1 MRIIF
6 MGTPDFAVPSLQA
19 LIDAGHDVC
28 LVVTQPDKPKGRGNK
43 MAMPP
48 VKELALAHNIPVY
61 QPEKVKNDAF
71 VDTLKSYEA
80 DLMITVAYGK
90 ILSEAALKA
99 APLGC
104 INVHA
109 SLLPKY
115 RGSAPLWWVIINGEE
130 KTGITTM
137 YTDVGMD
144 TGDIIDVDEFPIPE
158 NMTVGELSDEMAA
171 LGAKTLLTTLTR
183 LQEGTLTRTPQVE
196 ADATYAPMIEKQ
208 LGNIDWSSMTR
219 EIHNLVR
226 GTNPW
231 PVAHTFY
238 EGQRVRIFRTN
249 PNAGT
254 LSAKSAEQQPGTIL
268 NVSDAGIL
276 VRTGDGQI
284 LVEEVQVDSGK
295 RMAVKDYIRG
305 HQICEGVVLVKG
317 TE

>member
-1 MRIIF
+1 MKIVF

-19 LIDAGHDVC
+19 LIDAGHEIV

-48 VKELALAHNIPVY
+48 VKELALTYEIPVY

-99 APLGC
+99 TPLGC

-109 SLLPKY
+109 SLLPRY

-130 KTGITTM
+130 KTGISTM

-144 TGDIIDVDEFPIPE
+144 TGDIIDVAEFPIPE
-158 NMTVGELSDEMAA
+158 DMTVGELSDQMAD
-171 LGAKTLLTTLTR
+171 LGAKTLLVTLEK
-183 LQEGTLTRTPQVE
+183 LEQGTLKRTPQE
-196 ADATYAPMIEKQ
+196 DALATYAPMIEKQ
-208 LGNIDWSSMTR
+208 LGEINWANMSR

-231 PVAHTFY
+231 PVAYTFY
-238 EGQRVRIFRTN
+238 EEQRMRIFSTDFRVDYK
-249 PNAGT
+249 
-254 LSAKSAEQQPGTIL
+254 LAEMGKEEPGTIL
-268 NVSDAGIL
+268 KVDDTGIW
-276 VRTGDGQI
+276 VATGDGVL
-284 LVEEVQVDSGK
+284 LVKEVQVDSGK
-295 RMAVKDYIRG
+295 RMWVKEYIRG
-305 HQICEGVVLVKG
+305 HQVKVGTVLGAK
-317 TE
+317 

>member
-6 MGTPDFAVPSLQA
+6 MGTPEFAVPSLQA
-19 LIDAGHDVC
+19 LIDAGHEIV

-48 VKELALAHNIPVY
+48 IKELALAHEIPVY

-71 VDTLKSYEA
+71 VETLKSYQA

-109 SLLPKY
+109 SLLPQY

-144 TGDIIDVDEFPIPE
+144 TGDIIDVAEFPIPE
-158 NMTVGELSDEMAA
+158 NMTVGELSDQMAD
-171 LGAKTLLTTLTR
+171 LGAKTLLVTLEK
-183 LQEGTLTRTPQVE
+183 LENGTLKRTPQDD
-196 ADATYAPMIEKQ
+196 ALATYAPMIEKQ
-208 LGNIDWSSMTR
+208 LGEINWSRMTR

-231 PVAHTFY
+231 PVAYTFY
-238 EGQRVRIFRTN
+238 EGQRMRVFSTEFK
-249 PNAGT
+249 T
-254 LSAKSAEQQPGTIL
+254 ESMWTKKEKQEPGTIL
-268 NVSDAGIL
+268 RVDDAGIL
-276 VRTGDGQI
+276 VATGDGAI
-284 LVEEVQVDSGK
+284 LVKEVQVDSGK
-295 RMAVKDYIRG
+295 RMSVKDYIRG
-305 HQICEGVVLVKG
+305 HQIEEGAVLG
-317 TE
+317 A